1 MACTHKPT
9 HCISLI
15 YGLITKEDTNQF
27 LQGQEEGTFL
37 IRFSE
42 TFPGLFAVS
51 YVSDDDSDPVKH
63 YLVKPEDTGS
73 QKTLPDFL
81 ADQSAFQLLLQV
93 TFEGDDE
100 TFKSPIYRR
109 FQKDAMLEPYYSK
122 RSSLPPNASGYD
134 DDIQNTYGG
143 RGMDTEIANAE

>member
-1 MACTHKPT
+1 MH
-9 HCISLI
+9 
-15 YGLITKEDTNQF
+15 
-27 LQGQEEGTFL
+27 
-37 IRFSE
+37 
-42 TFPGLFAVS
+42 
-51 YVSDDDSDPVKH
+51 H
-63 YLVKPEDTGS
+63 YLVRPDDTGTK
-73 QKTLPDFL
+73 KTLPDFL